1 MAESQMLVSGFGD
14 IYGLNYQVVFRIA
27 DILGI
32 EIDAV
37 FLRCLK
43 AFEVAMVTA
52 INKRTKDNL
61 ESKKS
66 GR

>member
-1 MAESQMLVSGFGD
+1 MLVSGFGD
-14 IYGLNYQVVFRIA
+14 IYGLNYQVVFKIA
-27 DILGI
+27 EILGI
-32 EIDAV
+32 EIDTV

-43 AFEVAMVTA
+43 AFEVAMITA
-52 INKRTKDNL
+52 INKRNKDNL